1 MLGNCKESERGEEHI
16 TGTKGQELVQFKK
29 RERGREGGRE
39 RSETMHQKQQT
50 LQAIPSASSG
60 NYLTTELNINS

>member
-1 MLGNCKESERGEEHI
+1 MFSFGSAIVVDVEG
-16 TGTKGQELVQFKK
+16 
-29 RERGREGGRE
+29 GREGGRE

>member
-39 RSETMHQKQQT
+39 REIRNYASE
-50 LQAIPSASSG
+50 AANPSG
-60 NYLTTELNINS
+60 NPICFFWQLSNY